1 MRTSC
6 KQYIEGSWARIE
18 DNECVLIDL
27 TREYKLEY
35 SGMLPLYTRL
45 LFGMCACRIPETDTP
60 EVRDVL
66 VSHTSQFPSFLVSRV
81 VSKGYV
87 SVPKGD
93 APVLLGHMIIA
104 SNNGCTYILSTI
116 SKVLNRDLLLVIY
129 NKA

>member
-1 MRTSC
+1 M
-6 KQYIEGSWARIE
+6 
-18 DNECVLIDL
+18 

-60 EVRDVL
+60 EVRDVSVL
-66 VSHTSQFPSFLVSRV
+66 YFPVSQFPSFPVSRV

-87 SVPKGD
+87 SAPKGD

-104 SNNGCTYILSTI
+104 SNNGCTHILSTK
-116 SKVLNRDLLLVIY
+116 SM
-129 NKA
+129 